1 MMLEKALEN
10 PLDCKDVVLCFF
22 PENEINQIGVWFSL
36 KTRVAHVIFI
46 SLSNK
51 QTKTD
56 NVAGKYNSVKA
67 VL

>member
-1 MMLEKALEN
+1 MEALGYAQ
-10 PLDCKDVVLCFF
+10 DVLFFFF
-22 PENEINQIGVWFSL
+22 PDNEINQIGVWFSL

-51 QTKTD
+51 QTKIVKT
-56 NVAGKYNSVKA
+56 AGKYNSVKA

>member
-1 MMLEKALEN
+1 MEALGYAQ
-10 PLDCKDVVLCFF
+10 DVLFFFFF
-22 PENEINQIGVWFSL
+22 PDNEINQIGVWFSL

-51 QTKTD
+51 QKKIVKT
-56 NVAGKYNSVKA
+56 AGKYNSVKA